1 MQRIIILAFMAGA
14 WGLRAQTQPR
24 YYTDSDV
31 RQRVVNFNVYGQPG
45 TVFRRIGADLNGVQP
60 DVTDRFLPR
69 LTAETGFSADFN
81 LRPLY
86 LGIGVGQSWINYGH
100 RFESGQT
107 FGVQARYWAIP
118 FRAGLVTHLSDEVT
132 LEAWPNVT
140 YRRAI
145 SFEHSD
151 LVNPVYADQFWTAG
165 LQVGSTV
172 GITEY
177 LSFVLMGVMDYGF
190 NDLEEGTGWRDY
202 TELPLFLGVRAGL
215 RVAL

>member
-1 MQRIIILAFMAGA
+1 MQRIILLFILGA
-14 WGLRAQTQPR
+14 ALELRAQAQPK

-31 RQRVVNFNVYGQPG
+31 RQRVVQLNVYGQPG

-60 DVTDRFLPR
+60 EVSDKFLPR
-69 LTAETGFSADFN
+69 LTAETGVTADFS

-86 LGIGVGQSWINYGH
+86 VGIGLGQSWVHYAH
-100 RFESGQT
+100 RFESGE
-107 FGVQARYWAIP
+107 VHDVSARYWSVP
-118 FRAGLVTHLSDEVT
+118 FRAGLVTHLSDELT
-132 LEAWPNVT
+132 LEAWPVVT

-145 SFEHSD
+145 SFEHSSFFS
-151 LVNPVYADQFWTAG
+151 PTYASQFWTAG

-190 NDLEEGTGWRDY
+190 NDLEEGTAWREY